1 MTHYHFSV
9 NIRYQAFIEHYTGHA
24 ANILVVTE
32 SGLKLQLPAARFRPY
47 LTQIGIKGRFRL
59 TTDHNNKF
67 LRLDSL

>member
-1 MTHYHFSV
+1 MNYYHFSM
-9 NIRYQAFIEHYTGHA
+9 NIRYQAFIEHYAGHA
-24 ANILVVTE
+24 ANILVVTDN
-32 SGLKLQLPAARFRPY
+32 GLKLQLPAARFRPY